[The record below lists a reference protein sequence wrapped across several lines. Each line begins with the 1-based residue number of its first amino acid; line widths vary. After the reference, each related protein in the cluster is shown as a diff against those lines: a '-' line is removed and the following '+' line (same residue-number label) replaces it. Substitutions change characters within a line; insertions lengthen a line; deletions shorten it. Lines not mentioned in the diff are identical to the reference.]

1 MTPGTSTR
9 RREGEVTVVC
19 RVMLVDDSEADLL
32 FTRIVLERAGE
43 DFEVIAFEEAS
54 AALDYLRGGGAPVEL
69 ILLDINMPGMNGFE
83 FLDAYEALPR
93 ARRNG
98 AAVVMLSSS
107 ADPADRERALRYA
120 CVTGYVTKPLDLPA
134 AAGLRR
140 QVPA

>member
-83 FLDAYEALPR
+83 FLDAYEALPH

-107 ADPADRERALRYA
+107 ADPADRERALRYG
-120 CVTGYVTKPLDLPA
+120 CVTSYVTKPLDLPA

>member
-1 MTPGTSTR
+1 M
-9 RREGEVTVVC
+9 TVVC

-54 AALDYLRGGGAPVEL
+54 AALDHLRGGGTHVEL

-83 FLDAYEALPR
+83 FLDAYQALSR
-93 ARRNG
+93 AQRNG
-98 AAVVMLSSS
+98 SAIVMLSSS
-107 ADPADRERALRYA
+107 ADPADRERALGYG
-120 CVTGYVTKPLDLPA
+120 CVAGYVTKPLDIA
-134 AAGLRR
+134 AAVQLRR